1 MNKNEIKLNKQGNF
15 ITRYG
20 TTLEEKEPSV
30 VYLRTKSKITP
41 LIKQKEYNE
50 NILKAKNEFT
60 SFVKNYI
67 INCDDVENMF
77 LFNIDMSPK
86 GVKFGKKSFL
96 RYDLYLRPK
105 TKLTLQD
112 NKIKM
117 EQISLAMDNKLEK
130 ILKNNGII
138 CK

>member
-1 MNKNEIKLNKQGNF
+1 MQKKDIKLNKGNCF

-20 TTLEEKEPSV
+20 STLEEEHPSV

-60 SFVKNYI
+60 SFAKNYI
-67 INCDDVENMF
+67 LNCNDVEDMF

-86 GVKFGKKSFL
+86 GIKFGKKSFL

-112 NKIKM
+112 NKAKM

>member
-1 MNKNEIKLNKQGNF
+1 MSKNVIKLNKQGNF
-15 ITRYG
+15 ITQYG
-20 TTLEEKEPSV
+20 TTLDEKEPSV

-41 LIKQKEYNE
+41 SIKQKEYNE

-60 SFVKNYI
+60 SFAKNYI
-67 INCDDVENMF
+67 LNCNDVEDMF

-105 TKLTLQD
+105 TKLTLED
-112 NKIKM
+112 NKTKM
-117 EQISLAMDNKLEK
+117 ERISFAMDNKLEK

-138 CK
+138 CE

>member
-1 MNKNEIKLNKQGNF
+1 MSKNVIKLNKQGNF
-15 ITRYG
+15 ITQYG
-20 TTLEEKEPSV
+20 TTLDEKEPSV
-30 VYLRTKSKITP
+30 IYLRTKSKITP
-41 LIKQKEYNE
+41 SIKQKEYSE

-60 SFVKNYI
+60 SFAKNYI
-67 INCDDVENMF
+67 LNCNDVEDMF

-105 TKLTLQD
+105 TKLTLED
-112 NKIKM
+112 NKTKM
-117 EQISLAMDNKLEK
+117 ERISLAMDNKLEK

-138 CK
+138 CE

>member
-1 MNKNEIKLNKQGNF
+1 MSKNVIKLNKQGNF
-15 ITRYG
+15 ITQYG
-20 TTLEEKEPSV
+20 TTLDEKEPSV

-41 LIKQKEYNE
+41 SIKQKEYNE
-50 NILKAKNEFT
+50 SILKAKNEFT
-60 SFVKNYI
+60 SFAKNYI
-67 INCDDVENMF
+67 LNCNDVEDMF

-105 TKLTLQD
+105 TKLTLED
-112 NKIKM
+112 NKTKM
-117 EQISLAMDNKLEK
+117 ERISLAMDSKLEK

-138 CK
+138 CE